1 MTYANKV
8 LENGYYHLNRDGAT
22 NPTTGE
28 KYSAYQMLFLADNNS
43 NGAQYEDIL
52 PVLQDGIITK
62 TDGGTQ
68 MLIQASYDDKND
80 MDTDVPSGTNHSWG
94 KCLQIKSKLV
104 DQFFNGAAAPE
115 TGSIATMTGAA
126 NDDRALFYSKGYK
139 QHITKVGDIAYGFT
153 SVKFRNVRSDGA
165 RTSAIDYVDTDLP
178 LMRMAEAYLTYAE
191 ASVRKL
197 GPNSDADSKLKFL
210 RDRAHAAPLNNAT
223 LDDICAEWAREFWF
237 EGRRRMDLIR
247 FNKFAGQSDYK
258 WEFMGGEENGT
269 SFPSFR
275 KVFAIPQTDLSNN
288 PNLKQNEGY
297 N

>member
-1 MTYANKV
+1 M
-8 LENGYYHLNRDGAT
+8 
-22 NPTTGE
+22 
-28 KYSAYQMLFLADNNS
+28 
-43 NGAQYEDIL
+43 
-52 PVLQDGIITK
+52 
-62 TDGGTQ
+62 
-68 MLIQASYDDKND
+68 
-80 MDTDVPSGTNHSWG
+80 
-94 KCLQIKSKLV
+94 
-104 DQFFNGAAAPE
+104 
-115 TGSIATMTGAA
+115 
-126 NDDRALFYSKGYK
+126 
-139 QHITKVGDIAYGFT
+139 GDIAYGFT